1 MSRRVVV
8 EVEEEVHR
16 DLRKIAVINNLKLY
30 VLVNAVLKDY
40 VADEERLRGLLKKLS
55 L

>member
-1 MSRRVVV
+1 MVV

-30 VLVNAVLKDY
+30 VLVNAALKDCLN
-40 VADEERLRGLLKKLS
+40 DEERLRGLLKKLS
-55 L
+55 FP